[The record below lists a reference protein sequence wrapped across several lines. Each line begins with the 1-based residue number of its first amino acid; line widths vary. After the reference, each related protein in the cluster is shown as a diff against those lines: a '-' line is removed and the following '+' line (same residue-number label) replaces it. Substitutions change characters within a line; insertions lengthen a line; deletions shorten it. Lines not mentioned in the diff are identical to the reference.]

1 MRWIAIAMVL
11 ALMALGAAGPVRAQA
26 TNSCKT
32 CAESQRACVKNH
44 SRAACTTEYDICMKH
59 CRAK

>member
-1 MRWIAIAMVL
+1 MRIVAIAL
-11 ALMALGAAGPVRAQA
+11 ALAVLGTAGPVGAQGA
-26 TNSCKT
+26 NNCKM
-32 CAESQRACVKNH
+32 CADAQRACVKNH

>member
-1 MRWIAIAMVL
+1 MRAIAMVVVL
-11 ALMALGAAGPVRAQA
+11 VALGAAESGGAQA
-26 TNSCKT
+26 ANNCKM
-32 CAESQRACVKNH
+32 CADAQRACVKNH